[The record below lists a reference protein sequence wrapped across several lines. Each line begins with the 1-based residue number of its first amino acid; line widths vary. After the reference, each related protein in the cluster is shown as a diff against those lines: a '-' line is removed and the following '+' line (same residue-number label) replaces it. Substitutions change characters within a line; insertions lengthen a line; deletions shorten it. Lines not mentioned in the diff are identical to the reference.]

1 MDKPRNLGS
10 SREERTI
17 GFIADEGNNPSACDN
32 RADPDP
38 FADFG
43 DFEISLLESAD
54 IAGAGV
60 GPEEDTEWFLSSL
73 SSNDST
79 RADSD
84 DDADED
90 NLSWQPAVEDAE
102 EALPFEQ
109 YMRSLGASGSGDDM
123 GGDTDSVRHDFPWD
137 SLNLSTWDDTSYA
150 WDRDEDVAGPR
161 TVFHFGESDEL
172 VAAEAFEVEEPVMAE
187 AFEVEEPVMAEAFEV
202 EEPVMAEAF
211 EVEEPVMAE
220 AIEVEEPV
228 MASSIGAEVSAAEQS
243 DAERRFM
250 GAGGPAELTE
260 SEITQRHSAV
270 ERAFQ
275 VLRRTALL
283 ATDASSVRADLFE
296 IVDANHGLRSEEFA
310 QGGTAMPEAPGSGNP
325 ASDPDS
331 PSDAQA
337 AVGQRTIVIGR
348 AREATSE
355 PMLTSTPLSADYRKA
370 YEGDADSTRSAYFE
384 EMAAKNE
391 VFSNTMEI
399 DARKLESYTGQW
411 QAAQQ
416 QALRPEARPDSA
428 ATVATVA
435 SKRRW
440 LRKKRS

>member
-187 AFEVEEPVMAEAFEV
+187 AFEVEEPVMAAG
-202 EEPVMAEAF
+202 
-211 EVEEPVMAE
+211 
-220 AIEVEEPV
+220 
-228 MASSIGAEVSAAEQS
+228 IGAEVSAAEQS

-250 GAGGPAELTE
+250 GTGGPAELTE
-260 SEITQRHSAV
+260 SEMTHMHSAV

-283 ATDASSVRADLFE
+283 ATDAASVRADLFD
-296 IVDANHGLRSEEFA
+296 IVDANDGLQSEESA
-310 QGGTAMPEAPGSGNP
+310 QGGTATPEAPGSGNP
-325 ASDPDS
+325 AYDSDS
-331 PSDAQA
+331 PSGAQA
-337 AVGQRTIVIGR
+337 AAGQRTIVIGR
-348 AREATSE
+348 ARETTSE
-355 PMLTSTPLSADYRKA
+355 PMLTSTSLSADYGKA
-370 YEGDADSTRSAYFE
+370 YEGEVDSTRSAYFE

-411 QAAQQ
+411 QAAQR

>member
-1 MDKPRNLGS
+1 
-10 SREERTI
+10 
-17 GFIADEGNNPSACDN
+17 
-32 RADPDP
+32 
-38 FADFG
+38 
-43 DFEISLLESAD
+43 
-54 IAGAGV
+54 
-60 GPEEDTEWFLSSL
+60 
-73 SSNDST
+73 
-79 RADSD
+79 
-84 DDADED
+84 
-90 NLSWQPAVEDAE
+90 
-102 EALPFEQ
+102 
-109 YMRSLGASGSGDDM
+109 
-123 GGDTDSVRHDFPWD
+123 
-137 SLNLSTWDDTSYA
+137 
-150 WDRDEDVAGPR
+150 
-161 TVFHFGESDEL
+161 
-172 VAAEAFEVEEPVMAE
+172 EAFEVEEPVMAE
-187 AFEVEEPVMAEAFEV
+187 AFEVEEPVMAEAF
-202 EEPVMAEAF
+202 
-211 EVEEPVMAE
+211 
-220 AIEVEEPV
+220 EVEEPV

>member
-90 NLSWQPAVEDAE
+90 DLSWQPAVEDAE

-187 AFEVEEPVMAEAFEV
+187 AFEVEEPVMAAG
-202 EEPVMAEAF
+202 
-211 EVEEPVMAE
+211 
-220 AIEVEEPV
+220 
-228 MASSIGAEVSAAEQS
+228 IGAEVSAAEQS

-250 GAGGPAELTE
+250 GTGGPAELTE
-260 SEITQRHSAV
+260 SEMTHMHSAV

-283 ATDASSVRADLFE
+283 ATDAASVRADLFD
-296 IVDANHGLRSEEFA
+296 IVDANDGLQSEESA
-310 QGGTAMPEAPGSGNP
+310 QGGTATPEAPGSGNP
-325 ASDPDS
+325 AYDSDS
-331 PSDAQA
+331 PSGAQA
-337 AVGQRTIVIGR
+337 AAGQRTIVIGR
-348 AREATSE
+348 ARETTSE
-355 PMLTSTPLSADYRKA
+355 PMLTSTSLSADYGKA
-370 YEGDADSTRSAYFE
+370 YEGEVDSTRSAYFE

-411 QAAQQ
+411 QAAQR

-440 LRKKRS
+440 LRKKRG

>member
-90 NLSWQPAVEDAE
+90 DLSWQPAVEDAE

-172 VAAEAFEVEEPVMAE
+172 VAAEAFEVEEPVMA
-187 AFEVEEPVMAEAFEV
+187 AG
-202 EEPVMAEAF
+202 
-211 EVEEPVMAE
+211 
-220 AIEVEEPV
+220 
-228 MASSIGAEVSAAEQS
+228 IGAEVSAAEQS

-250 GAGGPAELTE
+250 GTGGPAELTE
-260 SEITQRHSAV
+260 SEMTHMHSAV

-283 ATDASSVRADLFE
+283 ATDAASVRADLFD
-296 IVDANHGLRSEEFA
+296 IVDANDGLQSEESA
-310 QGGTAMPEAPGSGNP
+310 QGGTATPEAPGSGNP
-325 ASDPDS
+325 AYDSDS
-331 PSDAQA
+331 PSGAQA
-337 AVGQRTIVIGR
+337 AAGQRTIVIGR
-348 AREATSE
+348 ARETTSE
-355 PMLTSTPLSADYRKA
+355 PMLTSTSLSADYGKA
-370 YEGDADSTRSAYFE
+370 YEGEVDSTRSAYFE

-411 QAAQQ
+411 QAAQR

>member
-90 NLSWQPAVEDAE
+90 DLSWQPAVEDAE

-187 AFEVEEPVMAEAFEV
+187 AFEVEEPVMAAG
-202 EEPVMAEAF
+202 
-211 EVEEPVMAE
+211 
-220 AIEVEEPV
+220 
-228 MASSIGAEVSAAEQS
+228 IGAEVSAAEQS

-250 GAGGPAELTE
+250 GTGGPAELTE
-260 SEITQRHSAV
+260 SEMTHMHSAV

-283 ATDASSVRADLFE
+283 ATDAASVRADLFD
-296 IVDANHGLRSEEFA
+296 IVDANDGLQSEESA
-310 QGGTAMPEAPGSGNP
+310 QGGTATPEAPGSGNP
-325 ASDPDS
+325 AYDSDS
-331 PSDAQA
+331 PSGAQA
-337 AVGQRTIVIGR
+337 AAGQRTIVIGR
-348 AREATSE
+348 ARETTSE
-355 PMLTSTPLSADYRKA
+355 PMLTSTSLSADYGKA
-370 YEGDADSTRSAYFE
+370 YEGEVDSTRSAYFE

-411 QAAQQ
+411 QAAQR

>member
-90 NLSWQPAVEDAE
+90 DLSWQPAVEDAE

-187 AFEVEEPVMAEAFEV
+187 AFEVEEPVMAAG
-202 EEPVMAEAF
+202 
-211 EVEEPVMAE
+211 
-220 AIEVEEPV
+220 
-228 MASSIGAEVSAAEQS
+228 IGAEVSAAEQS

-250 GAGGPAELTE
+250 GTGGPAELTE
-260 SEITQRHSAV
+260 SEMTHMHSAV

-283 ATDASSVRADLFE
+283 ATDAASVRADLFD
-296 IVDANHGLRSEEFA
+296 IVDANDGLQSEESA
-310 QGGTAMPEAPGSGNP
+310 QGGTATPEAPGSGNP
-325 ASDPDS
+325 AYDSDS
-331 PSDAQA
+331 PSGAQA
-337 AVGQRTIVIGR
+337 AAGQRTIVIGR
-348 AREATSE
+348 ARETTSE
-355 PMLTSTPLSADYRKA
+355 PMLTSTSLSADYGKA
-370 YEGDADSTRSAYFE
+370 CEGEVDSTRSAYFE

-411 QAAQQ
+411 QAAQR